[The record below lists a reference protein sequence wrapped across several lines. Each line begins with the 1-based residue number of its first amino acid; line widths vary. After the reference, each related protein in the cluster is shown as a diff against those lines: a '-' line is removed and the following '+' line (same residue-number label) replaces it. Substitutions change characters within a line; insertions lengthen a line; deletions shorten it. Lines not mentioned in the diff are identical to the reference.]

1 MLFEIASLVVMDSVF
16 ITAGC
21 VALAIVY
28 GVYRRY
34 SRISLADVPGPESP
48 SFIMG
53 MSIISYWIPPLL
65 I

>member
-1 MLFEIASLVVMDSVF
+1 MGLIFVP
-16 ITAGC
+16 AGF

-34 SRISLADVPGPESP
+34 SRISLADVPGPESA
-48 SFIMG
+48 SFVMG
-53 MSIISYWIPPLL
+53 MSGLSCWGPPLL